1 MRLRTSL
8 RVWFGF
14 CTTQAM
20 VAVMSDDKSVQ
31 GRVLDGMAT
40 ALLLFDD
47 RLRLE
52 YINPAGENLF
62 SVSARHLLGQPFHAL
77 IDEEEGLA
85 RQIRGVLEEQ
95 HPLTRHEVALG
106 LGNQPRA
113 MFDLTA
119 LPLLDPGQ
127 PQELL
132 LELHPVNRL
141 LQIAREEGKLAQ
153 ERTTREILRGLAHEV
168 KNPLGGLRGAAQ
180 LLERQLDSEELQ
192 EYTQVI
198 IDEADRLQTL
208 MDRMLGP
215 MRLPRLAPLNIHA
228 VLERVLRLM
237 QAEERGGVRLE
248 RDYDPSIPEVLG
260 DADQLV
266 QALLNI
272 VRNARQAVDDQTGRI
287 TLRTRI
293 ERMCTIGRQRHALA
307 ARIEVIDNGPGIP
320 EEMQERVFFPM
331 VTGRADGTGLG
342 LSIAQNI
349 VQQHEGAITLH
360 SVPGRTVFTILLPIQ

>member
-1 MRLRTSL
+1 MLAA
-8 RVWFGF
+8 
-14 CTTQAM
+14 AM
-20 VAVMSDDKSVQ
+20 EDKSIQ
-31 GRVLDGMAT
+31 HRVLDGMAT

-77 IDEEEGLA
+77 IDEAEGLE
-85 RQIRGVLEEQ
+85 RQMREVLEEQ

-106 LGNQPRA
+106 LGQQSRA

-127 PQELL
+127 PRELL
-132 LELHPVNRL
+132 VELHPVNRL
-141 LQIAREEGKLAQ
+141 LRIAREEGKLAQ

-180 LLERQLDSEELQ
+180 LLERQLDSEELK

-215 MRLPRLAPLNIHA
+215 GRLPERVPINVHA

-237 QAEERGGVRLE
+237 QAEESGGVRIA

-272 VRNARQAVDDQTGRI
+272 VRNARQAVDDETGRI

-293 ERMCTIGRQRHALA
+293 ERMCTIGRKRHDLA
-307 ARIEVIDNGPGIP
+307 ARIEVIDNGPGIA
-320 EEMQERVFFPM
+320 EEMQERIFFPM
-331 VTGRADGTGLG
+331 VTGRANGTGLG

-349 VQQHEGAITLH
+349 VQQHDGVITLN
-360 SVPGRTVFTILLPIQ
+360 STPGRTVFAILLPIQ

>member
-1 MRLRTSL
+1 
-8 RVWFGF
+8 
-14 CTTQAM
+14 
-20 VAVMSDDKSVQ
+20 MSQDKSAQ
-31 GRVLDGMAT
+31 YRVLDGMAT
-40 ALLLFDD
+40 ALLLFDA
-47 RLRLE
+47 RLRLV

-77 IDEEEGLA
+77 IEEDEELA
-85 RQIRGVLEEQ
+85 EQMRRVLAEQ

-106 LGNQPRA
+106 LGNQPRD
-113 MFDLTA
+113 MFDVTA

-127 PQELL
+127 PRELL
-132 LELHPVNRL
+132 MELHPVNRL
-141 LQIAREEGKLAQ
+141 LKIAREEGKQAQ

-180 LLERQLDSEELQ
+180 LLERQLESEELK

-215 MRLPRLAPLNIHA
+215 RRLPDRQPLNVHS
-228 VLERVLRLM
+228 VLERVVRLI

-248 RDYDPSIPEVLG
+248 RDYDPSIPEVQG

-266 QALLNI
+266 QAVLNI
-272 VRNARQAVDDQTGRI
+272 VRNARQAVDDERGRI
-287 TLRTRI
+287 VLRSRI

-307 ARIEVIDNGPGIP
+307 ARIEVIDNGPGIA
-320 EEMQERVFFPM
+320 EDMQERIFFPM
-331 VTGRADGTGLG
+331 VTGRAEGTGLG

-349 VQQHEGAITLH
+349 VQQHDGIITVN

>member
-1 MRLRTSL
+1 
-8 RVWFGF
+8 
-14 CTTQAM
+14 M
-20 VAVMSDDKSVQ
+20 VPAVSDDKSVQ
-31 GRVLDGMAT
+31 NRVLDGMAT
-40 ALLLFDD
+40 ALLLFDG

-77 IDEEEGLA
+77 IEADRGLEA
-85 RQIRGVLEEQ
+85 QMRTVLAEQ
-95 HPLTRHEVALG
+95 HPLTRHEVALA
-106 LGNQPRA
+106 LGNQAPA

-119 LPLLDPGQ
+119 LPLIDPGQ
-127 PQELL
+127 PVELL
-132 LELHPVNRL
+132 VELHPVNRL
-141 LQIAREEGKLAQ
+141 LRIAREEGKQAQ

-180 LLERQLDSEELQ
+180 LLERQLDSEELK

-215 MRLPRLAPLNIHA
+215 TRVPAMAPLNIHS

-237 QAEERGGVRLE
+237 QAEEAGSVVLA
-248 RDYDPSIPEVLG
+248 RDYDPSIPEVQG
-260 DADQLV
+260 DVGQLV
-266 QALLNI
+266 QAVLNI
-272 VRNARQAVDDQTGRI
+272 VRNARQAVDDVHGRI

-293 ERMCTIGRQRHALA
+293 ERMCTIGRRRHNLA

-320 EEMQERVFFPM
+320 EEMQERIFFPM
-331 VTGRADGTGLG
+331 VTGRAEGTGLG

-349 VQQHEGAITLH
+349 VQQHDGVIEVD
-360 SVPGRTVFTILLPIQ
+360 SVPGRTVFAILLPIQ